1 MRRMMTYLPGPH
13 SGHDGVSCHAS
24 RDHGV
29 SANCA
34 FHGARGVRA
43 FRALHARGVHCM
55 GGDRHVNGDSSCDQS
70 WIYFQEKI
78 HTNGHF

>member
-1 MRRMMTYLPGPH
+1 MRNMMTYLPGPH

-43 FRALHARGVHCM
+43 FRALHAFHAFRFYLAF
-55 GGDRHVNGDSSCDQS
+55 DAFRAFHVSN
-70 WIYFQEKI
+70 YFHKPSTM
-78 HTNGHF
+78 HDNNNR